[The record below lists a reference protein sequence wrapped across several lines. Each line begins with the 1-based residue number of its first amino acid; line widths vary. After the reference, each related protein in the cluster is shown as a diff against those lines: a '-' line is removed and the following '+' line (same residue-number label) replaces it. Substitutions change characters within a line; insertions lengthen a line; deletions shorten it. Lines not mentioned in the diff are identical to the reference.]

1 MAGFLPN
8 LPKPWKKVKFDAFF
22 KPFGHP
28 AADKREDEGKRN
40 GDAGDERE
48 PKGGLFWVFGVIME
62 KLLFLRISST
72 WILFSPEIHIPL
84 NEGHSPRDDS
94 GVVAEEEAAHGG
106 EGDGKVEQDG
116 ILAHPGAWPEGEA
129 NI

>member
-1 MAGFLPN
+1 MPFLN
-8 LPKPWKKVKFDAFF
+8 LSVTQPPTKEKMKANATVMLVMSESQRVASSECVVWLWKSSLFVFF
-22 KPFGHP
+22 LKIP
-28 AADKREDEGKRN
+28 
-40 GDAGDERE
+40 
-48 PKGGLFWVFGVIME
+48 
-62 KLLFLRISST
+62 ST